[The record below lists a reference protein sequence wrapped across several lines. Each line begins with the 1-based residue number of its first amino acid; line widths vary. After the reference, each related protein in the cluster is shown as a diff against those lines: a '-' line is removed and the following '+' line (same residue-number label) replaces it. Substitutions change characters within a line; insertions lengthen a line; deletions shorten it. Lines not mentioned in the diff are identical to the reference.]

1 MLGCDDGGMDDEMLP
16 SEHPDLAGVWS
27 ELTETERLQLQ
38 LMNEPVPEALDDAVR
53 RMFPGRP

>member
-1 MLGCDDGGMDDEMLP
+1 MMVGMDDEMLP

-38 LMNEPVPEALDDAVR
+38 LLDEPVPEELSEAVR
-53 RMFPGRP
+53 LMFQQRA